1 MDKHFLEFWGNFL
14 INTAKEQRRME
25 DLSKWMGQGFK
36 GSEDLTSMFK
46 KFYGLERMSED
57 TPDYLKIWKKAV
69 KDFQKSF
76 KDYLGLMGVVPKDE
90 HMKLVKEY
98 EEIKKRVV
106 DQEETIK
113 HLRML
118 LDESWA
124 ADQTTVIKSFQDMIK
139 EQSEKFQELTDS
151 LGQLFNN
158 KV

>member
-14 INTAKEQRRME
+14 INAAKEQRRME

-36 GSEDLTSMFK
+36 GFEDMTSMFK
-46 KFYGLERMSED
+46 RFYGLERISED

-69 KDFQKSF
+69 TDFQKSF
-76 KDYLGLMGVVPKDE
+76 QDYLGLMGVVPKHE

-98 EEIKKRVV
+98 EELKQRVA

-118 LDESWA
+118 LDESLA
-124 ADQTTVIKSFQDMIK
+124 YDQTTVINSFQDMIK

-151 LGQLFNN
+151 FGQFFNN